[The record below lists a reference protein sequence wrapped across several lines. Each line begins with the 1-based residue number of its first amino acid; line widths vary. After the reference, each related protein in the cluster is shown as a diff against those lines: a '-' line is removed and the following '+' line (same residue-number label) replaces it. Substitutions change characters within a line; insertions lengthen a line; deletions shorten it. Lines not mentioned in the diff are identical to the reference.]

1 MPAESEHAEVLVP
14 APFLVAGFIIA
25 SILLHLALPL
35 PAPAPDVVRPLGFV
49 FVLGGLLLAGLAAL
63 RMRRAHTPVSPHRPS
78 TALVT
83 DGPYGFTRNPIYLG
97 FFLIF
102 LGFTLIAGTLWG
114 MVLAPVLPLTVDRLI
129 ICAEETYLH
138 DRFQGDYT
146 QYRSRVRKW
155 L

>member
-14 APFLVAGFIIA
+14 APFLVAGFMLA

-35 PAPAPDVVRPLGFV
+35 PAPAPGLVRPLGLV
-49 FVLGGLLLAGLAAL
+49 FVVGGLLLAGLAAL

-102 LGFTLIAGTLWG
+102 LGFTFIAGTLWG

-129 ICAEETYLH
+129 ISAEETYLQ